1 MAELGPGGLLVPRM
15 GCVCMQQRQDNSVNI
30 VYDLHGLEF
39 LVKYVKPS
47 RRDRLLRVSLLVHFR
62 SRDPKA
68 VMSAK
73 NF

>member
-1 MAELGPGGLLVPRM
+1 MAELGLGRLLVPWLTS
-15 GCVCMQQRQDNSVNI
+15 VC
-30 VYDLHGLEF
+30 DLHGLEF

-62 SRDPKA
+62 SRGPKA
-68 VMSAK
+68 EISAK